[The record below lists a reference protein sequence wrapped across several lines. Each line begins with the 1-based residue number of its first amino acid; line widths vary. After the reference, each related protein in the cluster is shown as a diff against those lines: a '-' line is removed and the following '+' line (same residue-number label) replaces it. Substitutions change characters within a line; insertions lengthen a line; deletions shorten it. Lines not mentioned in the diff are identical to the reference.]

1 MRIKTDSRF
10 GLGIYL
16 DKEAMTSKIMSIEIE
31 SGFGLGI

>member
-1 MRIKTDSRF
+1 MSIKTESRF

-31 SGFGLGI
+31 SVFGLGI